1 MNNAKEYPDEECNCP
16 LMDRQIL
23 NAGAGSWTTSMDWYC
38 PIHGQ
43 QHRDYEK
50 PKGWGGDWTP
60 QQQHEWSQSI
70 KHAMNKQNERSRSPY
85 EPSKRERETLRA
97 NLKGAQ
103 EGFDSVFSAEAPATK
118 KLPNPEDDGPHA
130 AGNQIPATDVS
141 WELEFEDMLST
152 RWQDG
157 GVWLENTGM
166 VAWENVKEFIRK
178 QIDRTREESKHITKS
193 GRVMY
198 IGGKREAFG
207 EVLNILNDELATA
220 HTTTSGKTSR
230 LTSAINRV
238 YAALEALSNR

>member
-70 KHAMNKQNERSRSPY
+70 KHAMNKQNENKV
-85 EPSKRERETLRA
+85 EP
-97 NLKGAQ
+97 
-103 EGFDSVFSAEAPATK
+103 
-118 KLPNPEDDGPHA
+118 KLEFEEDDGPNA
-130 AGNQIPATDVS
+130 AGNQSKYNDPNYKSDFDRFVEEHPDTDVS
-141 WELEFEDMLST
+141 WEEEFDKQFASEIDS
-152 RWQDG
+152 G
-157 GVWLENTGM
+157 ENIKY
-166 VAWENVKEFIRK
+166 APAIKSFIRN
-178 QIDRTREESKHITKS
+178 QINLARDEGFDAGGKTVGGT

-198 IGGKREAFG
+198 MEGKKKTIAEEKTRRS
-207 EVLNILNDELATA
+207 IKITA
-220 HTTTSGKTSR
+220 STSTNPTMTAKS
-230 LTSAINRV
+230 L
-238 YAALEALSNR
+238 YAPKK